1 MLLML
6 DVDTRSH
13 RPALDSE
20 AQYELLAVSAESNS
34 EDLETD
40 AEAVADAPVTSV
52 PVVRAHPTAQAM
64 R

>member
-20 AQYELLAVSAESNS
+20 AQYELLAVSTESNS

-40 AEAVADAPVTSV
+40 VEEVADALVTSA
-52 PVVRAHPTAQAM
+52 PVVPAHPTARAM
-64 R
+64 T